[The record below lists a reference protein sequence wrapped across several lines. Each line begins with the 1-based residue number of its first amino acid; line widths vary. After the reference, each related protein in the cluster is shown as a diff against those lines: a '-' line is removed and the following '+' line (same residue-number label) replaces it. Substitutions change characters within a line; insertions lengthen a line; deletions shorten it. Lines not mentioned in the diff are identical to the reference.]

1 MWPMHSKNGLKRGDR
16 VKHINSHRSKWKHL
30 VNGEVE
36 DISMT
41 EESVYVKWYDDNGN
55 PVHWA
60 KYDCH
65 KIEKR
70 DEGGKNDGTI

>member
-41 EESVYVKWYDDNGN
+41 EESVYVKWYDDRGESF
-55 PVHWA
+55 HWA
-60 KYDCH
+60 RYKCEALV
-65 KIEKR
+65 KIE
-70 DEGGKNDGTI
+70 GGETP